1 MYHQLLLIPNR
12 KLLRLKVTDDILK
25 TIADRLDFSPFRQL
39 PGTNSLDGRFMIFMK
54 SKWNWSCRS
63 VSPTYQTVLKAHLCY
78 GAP

>member
-54 SKWNWSCRS
+54 SK
-63 VSPTYQTVLKAHLCY
+63 
-78 GAP
+78 